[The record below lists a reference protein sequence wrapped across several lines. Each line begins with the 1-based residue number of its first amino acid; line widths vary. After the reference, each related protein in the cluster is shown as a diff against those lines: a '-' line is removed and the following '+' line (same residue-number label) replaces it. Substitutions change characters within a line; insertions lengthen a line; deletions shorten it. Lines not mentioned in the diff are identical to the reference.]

1 MRLNLA
7 TLLLGFTLIGCWN
20 FEALTDKSQPPV
32 GDGGSGVDLYSCAT
46 TRSATRETCD
56 DGVDNND
63 DCLVDCEDPQCADFI
78 ACLDKGKQFLG
89 YGNKVGK
96 NGTCGG
102 GATPTDIKQTLLLSS
117 DCSTG
122 CACDSANTACN
133 SMLHWYSDGGN
144 NCNTEVSKSSFQ
156 SKSSGTDCKDI
167 ANPMGSYNY
176 KLDTITSACPVD
188 ASKKGTLQ
196 NSWMTEDRICA
207 QKTPCE
213 TLACIKS
220 ANIAC
225 IAFSGNF
232 ATCPSQF
239 PVRASWFQNA
249 TDNRACNCQC
259 AAGNNSCMVAAGD
272 AQFADAVTCGGGK
285 TAVTQAQVNTCIPS
299 PVNGMGAK
307 SFGFQPRPVC
317 QSSGTAPT
325 DLAAETAAGRVTLNS
340 PITTCCTQ

>member
-7 TLLLGFTLIGCWN
+7 TLLLSFSLIGCWN

-63 DCLVDCEDPQCADFI
+63 DCLVDCDDPQCADFI

-96 NGTCGG
+96 SGTCSG
-102 GATPTDIKQTLLLSS
+102 GATPTDIKQSFMPLP
-117 DCSTG
+117 DCGVG
-122 CACDSANTACN
+122 CGCDGSCN

-144 NCNTEVSKSSFQ
+144 NCNTEVSKSAFQ
-156 SKSSGTDCKDI
+156 SKSSGTDCQPI

-196 NSWMTEDRICA
+196 SSWDTEDRICA

-220 ANIAC
+220 ANITC

-232 ATCPSQF
+232 ATCPAAF
-239 PVRASWFQNA
+239 PVRASWFQSA
-249 TDNRACNCQC
+249 TDNRLCTCQC
-259 AAGNNSCMVAAGD
+259 SPGNNSCMLGNGD
-272 AQFADAVTCGGGK
+272 AQLADALTCGGTK
-285 TAVTQAQVNTCIPS
+285 KDITQAQVSTCIAA
-299 PVNGMGAK
+299 PVGGMGAK

-325 DLAAETAAGRVTLNS
+325 DMSSVTLNS